1 MVRSPAGTLITPG
14 ASPAATPSMLTAA
27 TTPAVSICSWP
38 GSFASTRRSRSAPP
52 RCTTSAASAGRYPSR
67 SARTRCGPGETHS
80 RPPRCSDSAPG
91 ARTRASSGCTSTT
104 TDPSRPIR
112 NATTAAAASHP
123 SHFALALVART
134 RARACGTPSA
144 GGTSISSSSSPP
156 SAGNVTIAPAGAMVT
171 LPARCSTESLR
182 SVREASLTRTCASPT
197 LSTSSRRR
205 SRSASSGRPLKRTD
219 APEAG
224 STSQTPLL
232 RRIESAA
239 PAGTPGTT
247 TSDPAPPI
255 VSVSP
260 STRSPAGSRTRTC
273 PHAAG
278 CIDTPLFMRSSD
290 GLGAD
295 DAHRLGRLSRADGDV
310 ATHVAVAVA
319 RADHGVTPGLELGVA
334 PGEGAEGTDARYRN
348 LGEAVGEQREVHR
361 LVEFRQ
367 QRAEA
372 RDLAAQHR
380 TRRRLNLRRLQE
392 REGGAAHLG
401 RRQTVR
407 TIDERLERLSELQ
420 PCRRPGLALLGEGA
434 LAVLTQH
441 RLVQS
446 QRLAPVLS
454 GLEGLAARALRGIGT
469 LARDRVDAPQPL
481 GR

>member
-1 MVRSPAGTLITPG
+1 MESPA
-14 ASPAATPSMLTAA
+14 PAAP
-27 TTPAVSICSWP
+27 P
-38 GSFASTRRSRSAPP
+38 APP
-52 RCTTSAASAGRYPSR
+52 
-67 SARTRCGPGETHS
+67 
-80 RPPRCSDSAPG
+80 PPDR
-91 ARTRASSGCTSTT
+91 
-104 TDPSRPIR
+104 
-112 NATTAAAASHP
+112 
-123 SHFALALVART
+123 
-134 RARACGTPSA
+134 
-144 GGTSISSSSSPP
+144 
-156 SAGNVTIAPAGAMVT
+156 
-171 LPARCSTESLR
+171 
-182 SVREASLTRTCASPT
+182 
-197 LSTSSRRR
+197 
-205 SRSASSGRPLKRTD
+205 
-219 APEAG
+219 
-224 STSQTPLL
+224 
-232 RRIESAA
+232 
-239 PAGTPGTT
+239 
-247 TSDPAPPI
+247 APPI
-255 VSVSP
+255 VSAPP

-295 DAHRLGRLSRADGDV
+295 DAHRLGRLSRANGDV

-319 RADHGVTPGLELGVA
+319 RADHGVAPGLELDVA
-334 PGEGAEGTDARYRN
+334 PGEGAEGADARYRN

-392 REGGAAHLG
+392 REGRAAHLG

-420 PCRRPGLALLGEGA
+420 PCRRPGLALLGEGER
-434 LAVLTQH
+434 AVLTQH
-441 RLVQS
+441 RLVQP

-481 GR
+481 GGFGPVRTQAARPEERGTRLLEASGPERCEPLARRPRVPVVAPRGVHAGEPGAGLGILRVDRQRPRVVLRGARILALGLCVLGIGGSRENARELSGARLAYRRSRGWAGRW

>member
-1 MVRSPAGTLITPG
+1 MVRSPAGTPITPG

-38 GSFASTRRSRSAPP
+38 GSFASTRRSRSAP
-52 RCTTSAASAGRYPSR
+52 
-67 SARTRCGPGETHS
+67 AR
-80 RPPRCSDSAPG
+80 
-91 ARTRASSGCTSTT
+91 
-104 TDPSRPIR
+104 
-112 NATTAAAASHP
+112 
-123 SHFALALVART
+123 
-134 RARACGTPSA
+134 GTPSA

-156 SAGNVTIAPAGAMVT
+156 SPGDTTASAPAGAMVT
-171 LPARCSTESLR
+171 LPARCSTESR
-182 SVREASLTRTCASPT
+182 SSVREASLTRTCASPT

-205 SRSASSGRPLKRTD
+205 SRSASSARPLKRTD
-219 APEAG
+219 APAAG

-278 CIDTPLFMRSSD
+278 CIDTPLFMRGSD
-290 GLGAD
+290 GLGAG

-319 RADHGVTPGLELGVA
+319 RADHGVTPGLELDVT
-334 PGEGAEGTDARYRN
+334 PGEGAEGADARYRN

-380 TRRRLNLRRLQE
+380 TR
-392 REGGAAHLG
+392 
-401 RRQTVR
+401 
-407 TIDERLERLSELQ
+407 
-420 PCRRPGLALLGEGA
+420 
-434 LAVLTQH
+434 
-441 RLVQS
+441 
-446 QRLAPVLS
+446 
-454 GLEGLAARALRGIGT
+454 
-469 LARDRVDAPQPL
+469 
-481 GR
+481 